1 MKKFTLAAV
10 MVAAGLA
17 AVPGIAMAGDSS
29 DSIFG
34 RSEMALEA
42 ALKSQG
48 VDVAGVEEWG
58 HYVRAWVN
66 TGNGTTTMQFFD
78 PDTLES
84 VTP

>member
-1 MKKFTLAAV
+1 MKKITLAAV
-10 MVAAGLA
+10 LVAAGLA
-17 AVPGIAMAGDSS
+17 AVPGVAMANDTS

-34 RSEMALEA
+34 RSEMGLEA

-58 HYVRAWVN
+58 HYVRAWVKN
-66 TGNGTTTMQFFD
+66 GDGTTSMQFFD
-78 PDTLES
+78 PDTLQS